1 MELNLRFPENHQVIV
16 TFDGQDT
23 ERLDFASPL
32 SAADREEIRWY
43 LETYAARYTTDVDDT
58 RAEGIAKKFRQW
70 GEDLFNAVFQHRTAQ
85 RLFNYFQDQNQPG
98 RLLTI
103 SASHP
108 AILSLPWE
116 LLRDPQ
122 GTYLFHENPRIS
134 IRRRL
139 AGAGGGRRPF
149 KVQVKDRLRLLFVVS
164 RPSDAGFIDPRGEA
178 MAVLNAIQQAAAG
191 RVEVEFLR
199 PATLDNLVARLEDSR
214 QPPVDIVHFDGHGVF
229 DLDGRFQEQAKHSD
243 PVGLTK
249 GGNENGGNIGYLL
262 FEDKEGKKA
271 LITAETLGD
280 MLNRQKVGLIVLS
293 ACQSAAMGGEDGED
307 AMGSVAARLTHAGIP
322 TVLAMTHSVLV
333 TTTQQLFAKF
343 YQGLVSG
350 AGMGEALDN
359 ARRDLYLNQ
368 QRGERQRGEQ
378 RVQLKLQD
386 WFLPALYQAA
396 GDTSLLQQDLN
407 NQESGESPKWGN
419 LPDLQEAGFFGRSRE
434 LWQIERWFVQGTR
447 RLTVSGFGGQ
457 GKTYLVQEAGRWLH
471 RTGMFEKV
479 CFVDYAAFG
488 GVDAVGWAVSTLA
501 TVLDES
507 LIDGAAATQALR
519 KQATLLILDNLET
532 LPVETLRELLTVA
545 KQWSEVGECRV
556 LLTTRTPD
564 FHHPD
569 YPTQGSRKH
578 ISLSLRGLGQEDA
591 LAYFQSLIKLT
602 LAPKFDPPKRGVL
615 LELFK
620 LVDFHPLSIGLLA
633 KQLENRRPAE
643 LGQRLEALI
652 AQTPDN
658 PLLASLNLSLE
669 RLDAE
674 AMQLLPR
681 LGVFQGGAF
690 DINLLEITEISESQ
704 WQTLRPALEATG
716 LIQPEYLPGVRYPFL
731 KFHPTLAPALWQRL
745 SPEAQ
750 TELLAHYQEWYYQIS
765 SYLYFEDSKNPHIIR
780 AIAERELP
788 NLLYAVN
795 GTLNAGIE
803 WAVEFVKNVNRFLG
817 YFGLNRDR
825 TRLNQRIAQLT
836 GEVGS
841 DTWYLSRSSSGE
853 QLFNAG
859 RYQQAAQVFSEILA
873 ELGEQPSYN
882 RCNTLGWLGRC
893 LRLQRQTAQAAEIYR
908 QALVVAQQLE
918 QSDNVKQLMGTSQTE
933 LADTLTDMGDY
944 GEARI
949 AYEAGLDIAQEVG
962 DPRNAAVSNFQLGTL
977 AMQQGNLS
985 EAEQRYRE
993 ALTTFQ
999 QLNEPATEAKA
1010 WHNLG
1015 IVYEEGNLWDAAED
1029 AYRKSAQ
1036 IKESL
1041 GNLADAA
1048 STWQQLG
1055 NLNALTGN
1063 LGEAEAWFRK
1073 ALKQFQQLEN
1083 QATASQ
1089 ILSNLAFILQ
1099 NQPHRLSEARQLAEE
1114 ALAIKKTLDP
1124 AAAKIWNAY
1133 DILADIADKQGDSI
1147 QAKEYRRQARQ
1158 EKAAFAGTQYEL
1170 RKYRRLIAG
1179 VVAVVDNAEIR
1190 EQLEIEIKNRAEDLP
1205 NLVAPIR
1212 RILAGERDENILC
1225 EPLNL
1230 EHSMIISAIL
1240 RGIADPQSLEALLNN
1255 S

>member
-1 MELNLRFPENHQVIV
+1 M
-16 TFDGQDT
+16 
-23 ERLDFASPL
+23 
-32 SAADREEIRWY
+32 
-43 LETYAARYTTDVDDT
+43 
-58 RAEGIAKKFRQW
+58 
-70 GEDLFNAVFQHRTAQ
+70 
-85 RLFNYFQDQNQPG
+85 
-98 RLLTI
+98 
-103 SASHP
+103 
-108 AILSLPWE
+108 
-116 LLRDPQ
+116 
-122 GTYLFHENPRIS
+122 
-134 IRRRL
+134 
-139 AGAGGGRRPF
+139 
-149 KVQVKDRLRLLFVVS
+149 
-164 RPSDAGFIDPRGEA
+164 
-178 MAVLNAIQQAAAG
+178 
-191 RVEVEFLR
+191 
-199 PATLDNLVARLEDSR
+199 
-214 QPPVDIVHFDGHGVF
+214 
-229 DLDGRFQEQAKHSD
+229 
-243 PVGLTK
+243 
-249 GGNENGGNIGYLL
+249 
-262 FEDKEGKKA
+262 
-271 LITAETLGD
+271 
-280 MLNRQKVGLIVLS
+280 
-293 ACQSAAMGGEDGED
+293 
-307 AMGSVAARLTHAGIP
+307 
-322 TVLAMTHSVLV
+322 
-333 TTTQQLFAKF
+333 
-343 YQGLVSG
+343 
-350 AGMGEALDN
+350 
-359 ARRDLYLNQ
+359 
-368 QRGERQRGEQ
+368 
-378 RVQLKLQD
+378 
-386 WFLPALYQAA
+386 
-396 GDTSLLQQDLN
+396 
-407 NQESGESPKWGN
+407 
-419 LPDLQEAGFFGRSRE
+419 
-434 LWQIERWFVQGTR
+434 
-447 RLTVSGFGGQ
+447 
-457 GKTYLVQEAGRWLH
+457 
-471 RTGMFEKV
+471 
-479 CFVDYAAFG
+479 
-488 GVDAVGWAVSTLA
+488 
-501 TVLDES
+501 
-507 LIDGAAATQALR
+507 
-519 KQATLLILDNLET
+519 
-532 LPVETLRELLTVA
+532 
-545 KQWSEVGECRV
+545 
-556 LLTTRTPD
+556 
-564 FHHPD
+564 
-569 YPTQGSRKH
+569 
-578 ISLSLRGLGQEDA
+578 
-591 LAYFQSLIKLT
+591 
-602 LAPKFDPPKRGVL
+602 
-615 LELFK
+615 
-620 LVDFHPLSIGLLA
+620 
-633 KQLENRRPAE
+633 
-643 LGQRLEALI
+643 
-652 AQTPDN
+652 
-658 PLLASLNLSLE
+658 
-669 RLDAE
+669 
-674 AMQLLPR
+674 
-681 LGVFQGGAF
+681 
-690 DINLLEITEISESQ
+690 
-704 WQTLRPALEATG
+704 
-716 LIQPEYLPGVRYPFL
+716 
-731 KFHPTLAPALWQRL
+731 
-745 SPEAQ
+745 
-750 TELLAHYQEWYYQIS
+750 
-765 SYLYFEDSKNPHIIR
+765 
-780 AIAERELP
+780 
-788 NLLYAVN
+788 
-795 GTLNAGIE
+795 NAGIE

-1212 RILAGERDENILC
+1212 RI
-1225 EPLNL
+1225 
-1230 EHSMIISAIL
+1230 
-1240 RGIADPQSLEALLNN
+1240 
-1255 S
+1255 